1 MHISGTFEKMD
12 IESTKVNIENAETD
26 MEKENIGLYANKE
39 YIKMPNVLFL
49 KTACTIYYKY
59 RYSFL
64 R

>member
-39 YIKMPNVLFL
+39 HIKMPNVLF
-49 KTACTIYYKY
+49 
-59 RYSFL
+59 
-64 R
+64 